1 MKESLIIGIICLF
14 AMAAQTQN
22 VGIGTTTPQATLDVK
37 GNNRFGGTSAYMS
50 FDTLSGK
57 MIWGNSYLFAPVS
70 QTLMKHSAAADGLF
84 YNNTAPVSG
93 QLEYRNAAGNPVF
106 YTNFTNG
113 NGYFKGNLGIN
124 NLTPQ
129 FPLSFNGGVGDKI
142 SLWTDGTPT
151 HYGFGIQSG
160 LLQMFAK
167 NSSDNIAF
175 GSGNSSSFNERMRIV
190 NAGANGLQLNGRMVL
205 KNGTAPIDVNF
216 SPGIW
221 LYKADNSDL
230 LGFIG
235 TYGNQ
240 NMGFY
245 GGTTGWGF
253 TYDAV
258 NSRVGIGNTAPVEKL
273 QVAGN
278 IKADT
283 VKPNALRLT
292 PNAGNGKVLTSDAA
306 GNAALEADVLLEE
319 SGHEA
324 T

>member
-1 MKESLIIGIICLF
+1 
-14 AMAAQTQN
+14 
-22 VGIGTTTPQATLDVK
+22 
-37 GNNRFGGTSAYMS
+37 
-50 FDTLSGK
+50 
-57 MIWGNSYLFAPVS
+57 
-70 QTLMKHSAAADGLF
+70 
-84 YNNTAPVSG
+84 
-93 QLEYRNAAGNPVF
+93 
-106 YTNFTNG
+106 
-113 NGYFKGNLGIN
+113 
-124 NLTPQ
+124 
-129 FPLSFNGGVGDKI
+129 LSFNGGVGDKI

-245 GGTTGWGF
+245 GGPAGWGF
-253 TYDAV
+253 TYDAI
-258 NSRVGIGNTAPVEKL
+258 NSRVGIGNTAPVERL

-283 VKPNALRLT
+283 VKPNALKLT

-306 GNAALEADVLLEE
+306 GNASWQTSNSNGSGVGFGAWGDCATTGNINGYNPVGDPNNIGGSADFFG
-319 SGHEA
+319 S